1 MNNYQKDFLKE
12 KFSEMELGEKLE
24 IAREF
29 AINANYEVPMEM
41 YEIDCKCAGMRPLE
55 IIEEYG
61 DLDTSCSYYMHDGR
75 NYVSMDDAKLNEWC
89 DETLDEFLGYKDPDD
104 FKCWDDDEY
113 SDWVCEKYGDD
124 IYEVF
129 GLDEDFPYSSDYD
142 THAEQFARRWH
153 VELEILGCEYK
164 RYFVD
169 DEDKRYVFKCKIT
182 RETDEDEYGE
192 IAVENYEFEF
202 GQSLSDGNAKPD
214 MYDVLACFTKYD
226 PCTYKDFCAEFG
238 YAGGEDSLA
247 VYHGVKEE
255 WSAVLRLFGP
265 ENGKCMEEL
274 RDIC

>member
-153 VELEILGCEYK
+153 VELETFALGYK
-164 RYFVD
+164 KHFP
-169 DEDKRYVFKCKIT
+169 ELEQKFHVFKCKLT
-182 RETDEDEYGE
+182 NKDGE
-192 IAVENYEFEF
+192 EYEFEF
-202 GQSLSDGNAKPD
+202 AKAKDSANPS
-214 MYDVLACFTKYD
+214 MYDVLTGLTKYD

-265 ENGKCMEEL
+265 ENDKCMEEL